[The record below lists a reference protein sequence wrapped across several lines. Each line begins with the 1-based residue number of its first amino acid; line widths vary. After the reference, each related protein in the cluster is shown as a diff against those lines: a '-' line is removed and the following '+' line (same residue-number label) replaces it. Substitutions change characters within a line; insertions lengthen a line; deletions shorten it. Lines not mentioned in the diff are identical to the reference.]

1 MKINIIKHYSEYYS
15 AVRFSNSI
23 SQKQNARLFR
33 MEKRKKEKR
42 RVKLYGFSTV
52 SVRVVPQTI
61 GMLFGVGVSSTVLA
75 PLSAVGTISGSE

>member
-1 MKINIIKHYSEYYS
+1 LKINILKHYSEYYS

-23 SQKQNARLFR
+23 SQKRNVRLFR

-42 RVKLYGFSTV
+42 KAKLYGFSTV

-61 GMLFGVGVSSTVLA
+61 GMFCVGDSNTVLA
-75 PLSAVGTISGSE
+75 PPSAVGMISGSE